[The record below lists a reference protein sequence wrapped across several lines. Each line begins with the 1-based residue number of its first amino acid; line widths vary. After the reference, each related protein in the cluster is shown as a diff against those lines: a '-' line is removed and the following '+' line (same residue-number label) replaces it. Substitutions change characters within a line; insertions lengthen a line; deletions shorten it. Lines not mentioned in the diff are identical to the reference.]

1 MWCTYYKWEVKR
13 CVLLPRNIMFKI
25 LKVIAIKVPT
35 VKNKRG
41 KGFIDVLLLSRGA
54 IISYVRLAQLLI
66 PVSPPNLMTPALDC
80 R

>member
-1 MWCTYYKWEVKR
+1 MS
-13 CVLLPRNIMFKI
+13 KI

-35 VKNKRG
+35 VKNKRV

-66 PVSPPNLMTPALDC
+66 PVPPPNLMTPALYC

>member
-1 MWCTYYKWEVKR
+1 
-13 CVLLPRNIMFKI
+13 MFKI

-35 VKNKRG
+35 AKNKRV

-54 IISYVRLAQLLI
+54 IISFVRLAQLLI
-66 PVSPPNLMTPALDC
+66 PVLPPNLMTPALYC